1 MHSYTGTSLQ
11 NPTTLKNTVINTE
24 NPAPGGGA
32 TASAP
37 KVLFA
42 EDAADLR
49 EVIGEVLLE
58 QNYLIQAARDGYE
71 AITMFPEF
79 QPDLVI
85 LDMRMPMI
93 NGSDVCAVIRQTS
106 DVPIIMFTAV
116 DEVADVQDAIT
127 KGASDFVLKT
137 TGVTELVERVAFHL
151 AKKNKSIHKPVESA
165 IVQVSTRGPQQFTS
179 TTLIV
184 DPDER
189 TRSGIKAILARLSQD
204 FIEVDTAEQAI
215 SAIKQHRPDILITEW
230 LLPDMDAYKMVNA
243 LKPGRNE
250 KTLIT
255 VVMSDHL
262 SPEVQR
268 KLKFV
273 GIDKLLFKPLDP
285 WKVEVMIGDNVK
297 QAVRRLKRRTSK
309 SARNIATS

>member
-106 DVPIIMFTAV
+106 DVPNHV
-116 DEVADVQDAIT
+116 H
-127 KGASDFVLKT
+127 
-137 TGVTELVERVAFHL
+137 RCR
-151 AKKNKSIHKPVESA
+151 
-165 IVQVSTRGPQQFTS
+165 RGC
-179 TTLIV
+179 
-184 DPDER
+184 R
-189 TRSGIKAILARLSQD
+189 CAGC
-204 FIEVDTAEQAI
+204 
-215 SAIKQHRPDILITEW
+215 H
-230 LLPDMDAYKMVNA
+230 
-243 LKPGRNE
+243 
-250 KTLIT
+250 
-255 VVMSDHL
+255 H
-262 SPEVQR
+262 
-268 KLKFV
+268 
-273 GIDKLLFKPLDP
+273 
-285 WKVEVMIGDNVK
+285 
-297 QAVRRLKRRTSK
+297 
-309 SARNIATS
+309 